1 MIDLS
6 QLNPPQREAVT
17 CTEGPVLLL
26 AGAGSGKTRAL
37 TYRVAYL
44 LEKGVFP
51 SNILAVTFTNKAA
64 NEMRERV
71 ADLVGSVARNVWIST
86 FHSFCV
92 RILRMSG
99 THIGLDSN
107 FVIFDS
113 QDQQQLI
120 KDCMRELGLDE
131 KRFDSRA
138 VQAEIGRAKDELIT
152 PDAYRRAASG
162 YFEETVSEVYT
173 LYQRRLEK
181 NNALDF
187 DDLIMKT
194 VSLFKREKEVLDA
207 YQERFRYI
215 MIDEYQD
222 TNHAQ
227 YVLVNLL
234 AEKYR
239 NLCVVGDD
247 DQSIYGWRGADI
259 RNILYFEK
267 DYPDARVIK
276 LEQNYRSTKVILK
289 AANCVVKQNQHR
301 TDKELWTEN
310 DDGELID
317 YYCALDANDEAR
329 YVVERIKE
337 LCKGAKSRYSYS
349 DIAILYRVNAQSR
362 AFEEFLIK
370 YSIPYT
376 IVGGLRFYE
385 RKEIKD
391 MLSYLRVILNPND
404 TVSLRRIINVPR
416 RGIGNTTIDRL
427 DNYAGE
433 KGISLFDAVQQ
444 CDNIPDVS
452 GAPLRA
458 VKNFAAML
466 NVFIDAASSCSVS
479 ELANMIIDRTGY
491 IEELEQDRTP
501 ESEGRIENLQEFLN
515 VTAEFDRKSRASAG
529 IERLAEFL
537 EEVTLMSDVDFLEV
551 NDKMVTL
558 MTLHSAKGLE
568 FPVVFMVG
576 MEENVLPHSRALIEP
591 VQMEEERRLCYVGM
605 TRAMEKLIFTRAET
619 RIVFGELKCNL
630 QSRFLDEVPE
640 ELIKNVGID
649 GDDDEC
655 KVVDFYAYAKNR
667 VIQPPRI
674 QTEQSDRSLSFGDTG
689 FVPGDR
695 VKHKQWGVG
704 TIVEVK
710 KDGRHTLLSVA
721 FPDNGIKKLIADS
734 APIEKLGQ

>member
-51 SNILAVTFTNKAA
+51 ANILAVTFTNKAA

-71 ADLVGSVARNVWIST
+71 ADLVGNVGRSVWVST
-86 FHSFCV
+86 FHSLCV

-99 THIGLDSN
+99 TYIGLDSN

-120 KDCMRELGLDE
+120 KECMRELGINE
-131 KRFDSRA
+131 KRFDYRA
-138 VQAEIGRAKDELIT
+138 IQAEIGNAKDELIA
-152 PDAYRRAASG
+152 PDAYFRVATG
-162 YFEETVSEVYT
+162 YFEETVSDVYN
-173 LYQRRLEK
+173 LYQRRLGK

-194 VSLFKREKEVLDA
+194 VTLFQRENSVLST

-215 MIDEYQD
+215 MVDEYQD
-222 TNHAQ
+222 TNRAQ

-234 AEKYR
+234 AKKHR

-259 RNILYFEK
+259 RNILDFEK
-267 DYPDARVIK
+267 DYPDAYVIK

-289 AANCVVKQNQHR
+289 AANCVVKQNQQR

-310 DDGELID
+310 DEGDLID
-317 YYCALDANDEAR
+317 YYSAFDANDEAK
-329 YVVERIKE
+329 YVAERIKQFCRE
-337 LCKGAKSRYSYS
+337 SGYSYS
-349 DIAILYRVNAQSR
+349 DIAVLYRVNAQSR
-362 AFEEFLIK
+362 VLEEFMMQ

-404 TVSLRRIINVPR
+404 SVSLSRIINVPR
-416 RGIGNTTIDRL
+416 RGIGNTTVERL
-427 DNYAGE
+427 NAYSAA
-433 KGISLFDAVQQ
+433 KGISLFDAIQQ
-444 CDNIPDVS
+444 CDDIKDIS
-452 GAPLRA
+452 GAPLNA
-458 VKNFAAML
+458 VNDFAAML
-466 NVFIDAASSCSVS
+466 ELLANSASSLSVS
-479 ELANMIIDRTGY
+479 ELTQMIIDQTGY
-491 IEELEQDRTP
+491 IKELEQERSL
-501 ESEGRIENLQEFLN
+501 EAEGRIENIQEFLA
-515 VTAEFDRKSRASAG
+515 VTAEFDRNVAPKSSKSG
-529 IERLAEFL
+529 LAEFL
-537 EEVTLMSDVDFLEV
+537 EQVALVSDIDFLET

-568 FPVVFMVG
+568 FPIVFMVG
-576 MEENVLPHSRALIEP
+576 MEENLLPHSRALNEP
-591 VQMEEERRLCYVGM
+591 EQMEEERRLCYVGM
-605 TRAMEKLIFTRAET
+605 TRAKEKLIFTRAEA
-619 RIVFGELKCNL
+619 RVFYGDTKYNLPSNFLK
-630 QSRFLDEVPE
+630 EVPE
-640 ELIKNVGID
+640 EFLNHIKIGGN
-649 GDDDEC
+649 DDC
-655 KVVDFYAYAKNR
+655 KVVDFLAYARKR
-667 VIQPPRI
+667 VVEPPKM
-674 QTEQSDRSLSFGDTG
+674 QTERDDRSFASRDAG
-689 FVPGDR
+689 FAPGDR
-695 VKHKQWGVG
+695 VKHKQWGIG
-704 TIVEVK
+704 TIVDVK
-710 KDGRHTLLSVA
+710 KDGRQTFISVA
-721 FPDNGIKKLIADS
+721 FPEKGIKKLIADI
-734 APIEKLGQ
+734 APIKKLGR

>member
-51 SNILAVTFTNKAA
+51 ANILAVTFTNKAA

-71 ADLVGSVARNVWIST
+71 VDLVGNIGRSVWVST
-86 FHSFCV
+86 FHSLCV

-120 KDCMRELGLDE
+120 KECIRELGINE
-131 KRFDSRA
+131 KRFDYRA
-138 VQAEIGRAKDELIT
+138 IQGEIGNAKDELIA
-152 PDAYRRAASG
+152 PDAYLRVATG
-162 YFEETVSEVYT
+162 YFEETVSDVYN

-194 VSLFKREKEVLDA
+194 VTLFKKEQSALSN

-215 MIDEYQD
+215 MVDEYQD

-234 AEKYR
+234 AKKFR

-259 RNILYFEK
+259 RNILHFEK
-267 DYPDARVIK
+267 DYPDAYVIK
-276 LEQNYRSTKVILK
+276 LEQNYRSTKVILN
-289 AANCVVKQNQHR
+289 AANCVVKQNQQR

-310 DDGELID
+310 DEGDLID
-317 YYCALDANDEAR
+317 YYCAFDANDEAK
-329 YVVERIKE
+329 YVAERIKQF
-337 LCKGAKSRYSYS
+337 CKESRYSYS
-349 DIAILYRVNAQSR
+349 DIAVLYRVNAQSR
-362 AFEEFLIK
+362 VLEEFLMK
-370 YSIPYT
+370 GNIPYT
-376 IVGGLRFYE
+376 IIGGLRFYE

-404 TVSLRRIINVPR
+404 SVSLNRIINVPR
-416 RGIGNTTIDRL
+416 RGIGNTTVERL
-427 DNYAGE
+427 YAYSSA
-433 KGISLFDAVQQ
+433 KGISLFDAIQQ
-444 CDNIPDVS
+444 CNDIPDIS
-452 GAPLRA
+452 GAPARA
-458 VKNFAAML
+458 VKDFAAML
-466 NVFIDAASSCSVS
+466 QVLVDSASSSLSDLTQMVI
-479 ELANMIIDRTGY
+479 AKTGY
-491 IEELEQDRTP
+491 IEELEQDRSFEA
-501 ESEGRIENLQEFLN
+501 ESRIENIQELLA
-515 VTAEFDRKSRASAG
+515 VTAEFDRNAGLASSKV
-529 IERLAEFL
+529 ERLAEFL
-537 EEVTLMSDVDFLEV
+537 EQVTLVSDVDFLET

-568 FPVVFMVG
+568 FPIVFMVG
-576 MEENVLPHSRALIEP
+576 MEENLLPHSRALREP
-591 VQMEEERRLCYVGM
+591 DQMEEERRLCYVGM
-605 TRAMEKLIFTRAET
+605 TRAREKLIFTRAEV
-619 RIVFGELKCNL
+619 RVFYGDTKCNPP
-630 QSRFLDEVPE
+630 SNFLSEVPDE
-640 ELIKNVGID
+640 FINNIKIGGN
-649 GDDDEC
+649 DDC
-655 KVVDFYAYAKNR
+655 KVVDFFAYARKR
-667 VIQPPRI
+667 VIEPPKI
-674 QTEQSDRSLSFGDTG
+674 QTEQDDRSLVSRDEG
-689 FVPGDR
+689 FAPGDR
-695 VKHKQWGVG
+695 VKHKQWGIG
-704 TIVEVK
+704 TIVDVK
-710 KDGRHTLLSVA
+710 KDGRRTFISVA
-721 FPDNGIKKLIADS
+721 FPEKGIKKLIADI
-734 APIEKLGQ
+734 APIEKLGR